1 MSSLSSHIGAMAP
14 KRRLRENYEGLQLCL
29 KSIEPDH
36 SGQEEAAPVQ
46 LALAAEDKVE
56 VGASASSVKL

>member
-1 MSSLSSHIGAMAP
+1 MAP